1 MTFRDLYNQAVNLS
15 REERVQL
22 ALYAGNEV
30 FKYLETLGK
39 NEEERVNFL
48 YYMTALFAGADG
60 VIDDVETKLF
70 NEITGANFSQAEL
83 NEGLKPFFNPDFV
96 AGMDKAID
104 TWDAEAKMNV
114 CRYGLAFLSADG
126 EISAREQQ
134 VFEKIWA

>member
-1 MTFRDLYNQAVNLS
+1 
-15 REERVQL
+15 
-22 ALYAGNEV
+22 
-30 FKYLETLGK
+30 
-39 NEEERVNFL
+39 
-48 YYMTALFAGADG
+48 MTALFAGADG
-60 VIDDVETKLF
+60 VIDDVETRLF